1 MQHAPSQPTPWRIHP
16 AGNRIRTP
24 LRIAPGRQETAE
36 NDAFLWSL
44 ADLMTLLLIFFIM
57 LYSNT
62 LSQMHG
68 TVAAGDTKIA
78 KKMAADADT
87 EGIFPERAD
96 SMAVLQTEG
105 GAVPIRQERSEP
117 TAPPGDDATL
127 AAENLEQQMMADL
140 ADGFSRDFYIRWEDR
155 QPVIVLGERI
165 TFDVGEAV
173 LLEDARDVLKRVARM
188 ISRIG
193 ICRVVVSGHTDDLPI
208 RTLAFPS
215 NWELS
220 AARAASVAKALA
232 ANGVP
237 ARRLIIQGQ
246 SEFKPLVANTTDENR
261 RTNRRVEISLIT
273 GGA

>member
-1 MQHAPSQPTPWRIHP
+1 MQWTTAQPVPWRIHP
-16 AGNRIRTP
+16 MSDRARTP
-24 LRIAPGRQETAE
+24 LRIAPVPQETAE

-62 LSQMHG
+62 LSQSRG
-68 TVAAGDTKIA
+68 AADTGDPKILQE
-78 KKMAADADT
+78 MAAELET
-87 EGIFPERAD
+87 EGVFAERAD
-96 SMAVLQTEG
+96 RMAVLKMEG
-105 GAVPIRQERSEP
+105 GALPMRQEGPETTAESEGDA
-117 TAPPGDDATL
+117 APE
-127 AAENLEQQMMADL
+127 AELGRQMVADL
-140 ADGFSRDFYIRWEDR
+140 EDGFSRDFYVRWEDR

-165 TFDVGEAV
+165 TFNVGQAA
-173 LLEDARDVLKRVARM
+173 LLADARDALERVARM

-193 ICRVVVSGHTDDLPI
+193 NCRVVVSGHTDDLPI
-208 RTLAFPS
+208 RTRAFPS

-220 AARAASVAKALA
+220 AARAASVAKALS

-273 GGA
+273 GDS

>member
-1 MQHAPSQPTPWRIHP
+1 MQWTTAQPVPWRIHP
-16 AGNRIRTP
+16 MGDRARTP
-24 LRIAPGRQETAE
+24 LRIAPVPQETAE

-62 LSQMHG
+62 LSQSPG
-68 TVAAGDTKIA
+68 AADTGDPKIVQE
-78 KKMAADADT
+78 MAAEVETDGVFA
-87 EGIFPERAD
+87 ERAD
-96 SMAVLQTEG
+96 RMAVLKMEG
-105 GAVPIRQERSEP
+105 GASPVRQDGPETTGESEGDA
-117 TAPPGDDATL
+117 APADEILGR
-127 AAENLEQQMMADL
+127 QMVADL
-140 ADGFSRDFYIRWEDR
+140 EDGFSRDFYVRWEDR

-165 TFDVGEAV
+165 TFNVGQAA
-173 LLEDARDVLKRVARM
+173 LLAGARDALERVARM

-193 ICRVVVSGHTDDLPI
+193 NCRVVVSGHTDDLPI
-208 RTLAFPS
+208 RTRAFPS

-220 AARAASVAKALA
+220 AARAASVAKALT

-273 GGA
+273 AGS

>member
-1 MQHAPSQPTPWRIHP
+1 MQYAPSQPTPWRIHP
-16 AGNRIRTP
+16 PGERSRTP
-24 LRIAPGRQETAE
+24 LRIDPVRQETAE

-62 LSQMHG
+62 LNQSHG
-68 TVAAGDTKIA
+68 AAEALNPKIA
-78 KKMAADADT
+78 PETAADVDT
-87 EGIFPERAD
+87 EGIFPERAG
-96 SMAVLQTEG
+96 SMAVLQTDG
-105 GAVPIRQERSEP
+105 NAVPVRQERSEP
-117 TAPPGDDATL
+117 TAASGDDAAPSSESL
-127 AAENLEQQMMADL
+127 DRPMLADL
-140 ADGFSRDFYIRWEDR
+140 EDGFSRDFYIRWEDR

-165 TFDVGEAV
+165 TFNVGEAV
-173 LLEDARDVLKRVARM
+173 LLEDARDALKRVARM

-193 ICRVVVSGHTDDLPI
+193 NCRVVVSGHTDDLPI

-237 ARRLIIQGQ
+237 DRRLIIQGQ

-273 GGA
+273 GGS